1 MWIFKKKKESNNQIQ
16 FSVLVGGGLFW
27 FMEIRRHKKIFNKE
41 YSESL
46 HWNSVSE
53 REKSVAPEVME
64 TNSSSMKT
72 RCAKEKARSV
82 CNIVISYDILS
93 DLI

>member
-1 MWIFKKKKESNNQIQ
+1 
-16 FSVLVGGGLFW
+16 
-27 FMEIRRHKKIFNKE
+27 MEIRRHKKIFNKE

-64 TNSSSMKT
+64 TNSLSTKN
-72 RCAKEKARSV
+72 RCAEEKGRSFWET
-82 CNIVISYDILS
+82 VISCEILS